1 MAPMSEALL
10 AVRRQAEHLSVE
22 EQLQLIAYLAER
34 IRQAGQ
40 QPVPRRQWREVR
52 GAAPYP
58 LIDDPVGEDAQE
70 WVSRSRGS
78 RCGVETRR

>member
-1 MAPMSEALL
+1 MSEALL
-10 AVRRQAEHLSVE
+10 AVRRQAERLSVE

-40 QPVPRRQWREVR
+40 QPVARRQWRKVR

-58 LIDDPVGEDAQE
+58 LRLPQKNKYTDSDGFL
-70 WVSRSRGS
+70 R
-78 RCGVETRR
+78 